1 MQSTTAQELSVFW
14 EGWDVVIDN
23 IDTTQNSFD
32 ITEIYDVNFSGTF
45 RYGLQVIA
53 DTNLEYINEVMVY
66 ENWWEQ
72 SNTRIN
78 LAIMSVLSCFPEL
91 VYE

>member
-1 MQSTTAQELSVFW
+1 MYRKILIVGFLLASILIPMQSTTAQELSVFW

-32 ITEIYDVNFSGTF
+32 VTEIYDVNFSGTF

-66 ENWWEQ
+66 EN
-72 SNTRIN
+72 
-78 LAIMSVLSCFPEL
+78 
-91 VYE
+91 